1 MSTGVKITVMSSARS
16 SWLVVV
22 AIAIAS
28 ATLGCGAEQ
37 PAASNGPPPAAAAPP
52 AAAPPS
58 VADPPPPTVVQFTPP
73 PPAYTGELPP
83 LPVSSFAPARPPEVV
98 RAVYTFAA
106 RHPEVLH
113 YVPCFCGCER
123 SGHKGNDDCFIR
135 SRDAKGRPEWEEHGM
150 T

>member
-1 MSTGVKITVMSSARS
+1 MKKAGWWCLTIIT
-16 SWLVVV
+16 
-22 AIAIAS
+22 IAIA
-28 ATLGCGAEQ
+28 AGGLGCQTNE
-37 PAASNGPPPAAAAPP
+37 PATSSTAAAPP
-52 AAAPPS
+52 VTAAPA
-58 VADPPPPTVVQFTPP
+58 VADPQPPTIVQFTPP

-123 SGHKGNDDCFIR
+123 SGHHDNEDCFIA
-135 SRDAKGRPEWEEHGM
+135 SRDAKGRPTWEEHGM